1 MADAQLLS
9 LTVESFTAN
18 QLAIKVKN
26 TSGIALDKPLKMEIT
41 LPKVLVSAD
50 IRNAAAKAPSN
61 QPPVTNVDEYV
72 KGTTGKMSVWAEPE
86 TTDHFVTLMFF
97 NDLDKSGADITPMT
111 LAAGSEFTILTP
123 LDSAARRVSINLP
136 YGYEYDTK
144 PRVDDKLELKA
155 EEIDWV
161 PQVTFLT
168 TQDAPTAIE
177 PMADVEIK
185 WEIKNGVSAVIRG
198 PLPGGNTEWTLSETS
213 SFKISKGSFVIK
225 AVGSMTFMLQAE
237 VAGPSGKPNVQVARM
252 ISIDIRTAA
261 QQGYLKARPSRVL
274 PFGLVE
280 LDWAAWGVNTVRIT
294 APGAFREFKLTDMT
308 LTGYAQGTGVVRSNA
323 RRTDIETQITADL
336 YLEIQRKMEK
346 ARETTYTVVPW
357 TKMDQKP
364 RFTGK
369 PLGLAVAA
377 PSMALLTTDGLWI
390 AEVGTEDQFDGINEL
405 KFTKANTNTPKAW
418 LAIAALGDKFVVLRQ
433 TSANDLQVALY
444 RSNGT
449 LDEITPLDL
458 TAVVGSSPVFD
469 FVVYR
474 NRAYVVV
481 ESLLPTGRLR
491 SAFSIGFDS
500 TTKKAEYRDEF
511 SLERLTGYRLLT
523 FDDALFALNR
533 DSGQMLRY
541 ELKDG
546 QLEPYKAAS
555 AVDEQGASMVKQGL
569 LVPVGRVLAVVS
581 PTAVP
586 SLASLANFGLKNV
599 LPSKNLSPPQDA
611 SRIPQDL
618 VYSPLN
624 DRWSRCGHGVDI
636 KEGEVVA
643 YRRGGSPRLW
653 MIDPTGETFTLTG
666 ATEDLF
672 LPDYLSGLPSKPLTP
687 VLNKKRE
694 LMFINNTGMQ
704 FVPMNDT
711 CFKAG
716 LRPFSTTGSVQLSS
730 PLPTGANPRRAEPLH
745 LRYNGDEPPPS
756 VTLRFLAKRG
766 PGVKHEYVLEV
777 TLWDRG
783 FSFSSISFK
792 RLTPNAQGGQAI
804 IEMPGKLEGVVALG
818 LVERF
823 PMELGNGIRL
833 QIRNLTPYPLWL
845 RSPDATDPADVEKKY
860 DPAQPIQIKYNTPPL
875 SIYAHGVGEL
885 PVDVDFSLPHGIEIS
900 SSSEAQKSRMRI
912 RHDGPRVFDI
922 EEPSERETSEYSA
935 YEFGLR
941 YKMQRDLNGAYL
953 GDAVPGKDGTSIY
966 VPLADQNLPNARIL
980 KIDANNLQIVGQ
992 AMVERRKNIFSSPN
1006 SVAVLSNQV
1015 VAILNEHLSVFD
1027 HALQPKPGLPIKEV
1041 FEYDIVTNLKGS
1053 PNHATFFTLGM
1064 KEHPTWAFRYSYR
1077 HDGWSLS
1084 PLRQEFYRIV
1094 DFFNAYRPGRV
1105 PGAPPWVAPD
1115 SISPMDIRPGAAMVI
1130 CVEGG
1135 IIGDDLKNNKE
1146 IAVALPGTGRG
1157 EAILVDPTEHLIFAA
1172 HSKPDTSALIISR
1185 INPANPSE
1193 KLTVELSGMVTYMV
1207 RDSRP
1212 VTSPNLEYNRQRA
1225 VSLLATADTLY
1236 VSHQYKIC
1244 VLDKRTLTHR
1254 RSIFLN
1260 LPMRLIQVRRGKPPG
1275 ESHPKYGVPQDCD
1288 FVWALGS
1295 RYMGDGVTVKA
1306 EDYGKFYETRLYK
1319 IAILP

>member
-1 MADAQLLS
+1 MADDQLLT

-26 TSGIALDKPLKMEIT
+26 TSGAALDKPLKLELT

-50 IRNAAAKAPSN
+50 VRKAAAAAPGN
-61 QPPVTNVDEYV
+61 YPPVTNVDAYV
-72 KGTTGKMSVWAEPE
+72 KGTAGKTSVWVEPE
-86 TTDHFVTLMFF
+86 TTGHFVTLMLF
-97 NDLDKSGADITPMT
+97 NDVDKCGADITPMI
-111 LAAGSEFTILTP
+111 LAADADFTILIP
-123 LDSAARRVSINLP
+123 LDPATRRVSMNLP
-136 YGYEYDTK
+136 YGYEYDTN
-144 PRVDDKLELKA
+144 PRVDAKLELKA
-155 EEIDWV
+155 EEIDWT
-161 PQVTFLT
+161 PQVSFT
-168 TQDAPTAIE
+168 TTHDSPTAIE
-177 PMADVEIK
+177 PMADVTIK

-198 PLPGGNTEWTLSETS
+198 PLPGGNTEWALSETS
-213 SFKISKGSFVIK
+213 NFKISKGSFVIK

-237 VAGPSGKPNVQVARM
+237 VAGPPGKPNAQVARM
-252 ISIDIRTAA
+252 ISIDIATAA
-261 QQGYLKARPSRVL
+261 KQGYLNARPSRVL

-280 LDWAAWGVNTVRIT
+280 LDWAAWGVNKVSIT
-294 APGAFREFKLTDMT
+294 APGAFREFRLTDKT
-308 LTGYAQGTGVVRSNA
+308 LSGYAQGTGVVRSNA
-323 RRTDIETQITADL
+323 RNTEIETQITANL

-346 ARETTYTVVPW
+346 AREVTYTVVPW
-357 TKMDQKP
+357 VKMVQKSN
-364 RFTGK
+364 FTGK

-377 PSMALLTTDGLWI
+377 PKMALLTTDGLWL
-390 AEVGTEDQFDGINEL
+390 AEVGTEDQFDGIDEL
-405 KFTKANTNTPKAW
+405 RFTKANTDTPRAW

-433 TSANDLQVALY
+433 TGQNDLQVALY

-449 LDEITPLDL
+449 LDEIPPLDL
-458 TAVVGSSPVFD
+458 KPIMGSSPVFD
-469 FVVYR
+469 FVVSR
-474 NRAYVVV
+474 NRAYVAV
-481 ESLLPTGRLR
+481 ESLFPHGKLR

-500 TTKKAEYRDEF
+500 TTKKAEYRNEF

-533 DSGQMLRY
+533 DTGQMFRF

-555 AVDEQGASMVKQGL
+555 AVDDQGASMVKQGV
-569 LVPVGRVLAVVS
+569 LVPFGRVLVVLS

-586 SLASLANFGLKNV
+586 SLASLADYGLRNV
-599 LPSKNLSPPQDA
+599 LPSTNLAPPQDA

-618 VYSPLN
+618 VYSTLN

-643 YRRGGSPRLW
+643 FRGGESPRLW
-653 MIDPTGETFTLTG
+653 MIDPTGETRTLTG

-704 FVPMNDT
+704 LVPMNET

-716 LRPFSTTGSVQLSS
+716 LGPFSATGGFVQLTS
-730 PLPTGANPRRAEPLH
+730 PIPTGPTPRRSEPVD
-745 LRYNGDEPPPS
+745 LRYNDAESPTA
-756 VTLRFLAKRG
+756 TLRLLAKRG

-777 TLWDRG
+777 TLSSRG
-783 FSFSSISFK
+783 FSYQSISFK
-792 RLTPNAQGGQAI
+792 RLTPNAQGGVSI
-804 IEMPGKLEGVVALG
+804 TEMPGKLEDVVALG
-818 LVERF
+818 LIERF

-833 QIRNLTPYPLWL
+833 QLRNATPYTLWL

-860 DPAQPIQIKYNTPPL
+860 DPAQPIQIRYNTPPL

-900 SSSEAQKSRMRI
+900 PGSEVQKTRIRI
-912 RHDGPRVFDI
+912 RHEGPRVFHI
-922 EEPSERETSEYSA
+922 EDFSEKETYEYYA
-935 YEFGLR
+935 YDFSLR
-941 YKMQRDLNGAYL
+941 YKIQKDLNGAYL
-953 GDAVPGKDGTSIY
+953 GDAVPGKDGASIY
-966 VPLADQNLPNARIL
+966 LPIANPDLPNAKIL
-980 KIDANNLQIVGQ
+980 KIDANSLQIVGQ
-992 AMVERRKNIFSSPN
+992 AIVERRKNIFSCPN

-1053 PNHATFFTLGM
+1053 PNHSTFFTLGM
-1064 KEHPTWAFRYSYR
+1064 KEHPTWAFKYSYR
-1077 HDGWSLS
+1077 QDGWSLS
-1084 PLRQEFYRIV
+1084 PLRQEYYRIV

-1115 SISPMDIRPGAAMVI
+1115 AISPMDIRPGAAMVI

-1135 IIGDDLKNNKE
+1135 IIGDDLRNNNE

-1157 EAILVDPTEHLIFAA
+1157 DAILVDPAEPLIFSA
-1172 HSKPDTSALIISR
+1172 HSKPDGSALMISR
-1185 INPANPSE
+1185 INLANPSD
-1193 KLTVELSGMVTYMV
+1193 KLTIELPGTLTYMT

-1212 VTSPNLEYNRQRA
+1212 VTGPNLEYNRQRA
-1225 VSLLATADTLY
+1225 VSLLATSDTLY
-1236 VSHQYKIC
+1236 VSHQFKIC
-1244 VLDKRTLTHR
+1244 VLDKRTLR
-1254 RSIFLN
+1254 QRQSIFLN

-1275 ESHPKYGVPQDCD
+1275 ETHPKYGVPQDCD

-1295 RYMGDGVTVKA
+1295 RYFGDGQVVKA
-1306 EDYGKFYETRLYK
+1306 EDYGKFYETRLFK